1 MEIEVI
7 ARGEDKRNLVN
18 VVALFYE
25 QTLNLKSSKY
35 KLTISLVPGL
45 KKLNMAGALIKMAE
59 YELSMA
65 LDSKLKLDEL
75 FQTLAHEMVHVKQY
89 ARGQLKQYKK
99 RNGTVS
105 YTWLGRKYDN
115 EYYDCPW
122 EIEAYSR
129 ERVLA
134 NKIAQLLIP
143 VDSKSRI

>member
-7 ARGEDKRNLVN
+7 ARGEDKRNLIN

-35 KLTISLVPGL
+35 KLTISSVPGL
-45 KKLNMAGALIKMAE
+45 KKLNMAGALVKVAD
-59 YELSMA
+59 YELAMA
-65 LDSKLKLDEL
+65 LDSRLKIDVL

-99 RNGTVS
+99 RNGTTA
-105 YTWLGRKYDN
+105 YTWLGRKYDT

-122 EIEAYSR
+122 EIEAYSK

-134 NKIAQLLIP
+134 NKIAQILIP
-143 VDSKSRI
+143 G